1 MKQLFLFLCLH
12 IFTCLYAQSQSDI
25 IINEVMANPKGLIL
39 LPETEYIEL
48 HNTTKQAISLTGW
61 WLVYGQTQVKLSE
74 LALPAE
80 GYVVLFRS
88 NRTIQVE
95 TNGLQMPLEKFP
107 YQLNNDGK
115 LLQLYDADWALHDEV
130 YYPKALAAVSW
141 ERCGNEWISCTDERG
156 GTPGGI
162 NSCGTSGNETPED
175 RKSLRHPSSRKRRSP
190 RKSPRMNLRQPIR
203 QVVSG
208 STRSWPIRMDWWH
221 CLKPSMWNCITEA
234 ISASIWKTG
243 NLYMVINR
251 PS

>member
-1 MKQLFLFLCLH
+1 MTMKQLFLFLCLH

-130 YYPKALAAVSW
+130 YYP
-141 ERCGNEWISCTDERG
+141 
-156 GTPGGI
+156 
-162 NSCGTSGNETPED
+162 
-175 RKSLRHPSSRKRRSP
+175 
-190 RKSPRMNLRQPIR
+190 
-203 QVVSG
+203 
-208 STRSWPIRMDWWH
+208 
-221 CLKPSMWNCITEA
+221 
-234 ISASIWKTG
+234 
-243 NLYMVINR
+243 
-251 PS
+251 